1 MAEFKLGRIK
11 FVYKSGWITGTS
23 YVVDDV
29 VTVGGKTYICVLS
42 HSSSALFNTD
52 VSANPP
58 KWNIMADGLSWKA
71 DWAASTYY
79 NKGDLA
85 KYGGIVYQCN
95 TPHTSATN
103 VSPTYLGLEQDQA
116 KWDAFATSFNW
127 SGAWATTTKYRV
139 NDFVSYGGTTYVCKT
154 AHISAASASLGL
166 EQDQAKWDSFN
177 SGVTYLGTWSASSVR
192 YKLNDVVKYGSDL
205 WICTTQHTSSATFD
219 IAKFQVFVN
228 GLQFEDSW
236 TQSTT
241 YQIGDV
247 VTYGG
252 YSYIATQN
260 HINQIPSTAT
270 SYWSVYTTGFN
281 FQGDWLVGTSYKVG
295 QVVRLG
301 GYTYVCTA
309 DNVGNTPPNVSFWAR
324 LNQGLRWNSATA
336 TYTGLSATNLVSSGT
351 SAVFTVT
358 RQGTVY
364 TATPTT
370 AGSGYAISDTLKIL
384 GTSVGGLSPIND
396 VTLTVGGVTTGGITA
411 VTASGSSTTWS
422 TGVTYVLG
430 DVVYWGASSYI
441 CVSAHVAG
449 SPSRPDN
456 DTTATYWNLLANG
469 TDVAVLTTKGDT
481 FYYGANGATRLP
493 VGTDGQVLRVSAA
506 GYPAWAYY
514 GQINNLVWV
523 APTGVNTLDNG
534 QGTTIDKPWKSV
546 RYAANKV
553 EEGYLN
559 RQAKLLLD
567 RNKQF
572 LIKEID
578 SYVSYTFRAS
588 VTGTGTGAFLTA
600 STAGLYAGMP
610 VNITSLTGSL
620 TLAGSAITAT
630 TTYYVKTIVA
640 NTSFTVSAT
649 QTNGVAGSAVTAA
662 GTGTATAT
670 YVYSSSKT
678 QRDAGYAVDG
688 IAFDI
693 SHSGTSK
700 SVANALAYYTTA
712 GTAYISGVYSYD
724 ITAFTSALAY
734 MKTLV
739 DNVLTQTA
747 PASSYQTLMSV
758 SVPAVQITDGTL
770 AAETGTSQTAQDLI
784 TIIRTG
790 LLAGNTTGI
799 PTAIQPTTTI
809 RVTTGTFDEVLPI
822 NLPSYCAVVGDEL
835 RTTVIQP
842 ASANKYLVNDKPRSV
857 NALRR
862 LQSIVPAMM
871 TNTPIA
877 PTTGNTA
884 TQKYLFNSNL
894 DAASTSVA
902 SNVSVMSSVING
914 GSAPAYVFPTPTSGT
929 TNASD
934 AGYFNAARLILA
946 NKQFLKDEITAY
958 MVANYSSIWTGLGA
972 TGQAK
977 CQRDVGLIVDAVNY
991 DVTYGGNLATVIAAR
1006 SYYSKGSFVEPS
1018 GEKTAAVAVQTRLAA
1033 IITYIAQGLTAG
1045 WTKSV
1050 GNSSSQVTS
1059 GTAGSST
1066 AGTFAAARFTEVGS
1080 TINTGTTPTTITP
1093 DTSWVAGAKTTANT
1107 NIQAKKA
1114 DIQRD
1119 TINWINK
1126 TFPTLVYDTTLC
1138 NRDVGYIVD
1147 ALCYDMMFG
1156 SNFLSVWNAL
1166 SYLRGLTS
1174 TSVVINSQLQA
1185 QLGTVS
1191 YVGAAVRSITG
1202 GESGSAGNYTAVSRA
1217 VKAADTIYDVF
1228 TNGISSLPT
1237 FQIPDPTGYGSGLTD
1252 TAFATTGNLT
1262 GATTGY
1268 DLGRAQ
1274 IIQNYAFLKADVSQY
1289 LINNYSSVWSALGA
1303 TGQAKCQRDVGY
1315 ILDAIVYDMT
1325 YGGNTQSLIAGSS
1338 YYSYYQLT
1346 IALSE
1351 KDATVAAYTY
1361 LKAQVAAVVLKTAT
1375 KASGSATDPVI
1386 SGTAGS
1392 TASSN
1397 FAGDRVQ
1404 TVVDWVSNG
1413 TAPST
1418 VEIAT
1423 SWATPSL
1430 VTAKTALAARR
1441 SEIASD
1447 SSLWVKKFF
1456 QSLNFTEATC
1466 QRDVGLMVDAIG
1478 RDIVTGSNYA
1488 SIVCGMSYYR
1498 ATASAAV
1505 VTGNQYSAQQGF
1517 ITFLRSKV
1525 KTVAA
1530 GGALAQAAS
1539 NIDDLIGY
1547 IYGGGVPNTQWPDA
1561 STTTAAYAA
1570 AKNALTANKE
1580 FLQAEVIE
1588 YIRQNYPSV
1597 VYSSSIC
1604 KRDVGMIIDAVRYDM
1619 TYGGTFASVQAGK
1632 AYYSALTNALE
1643 IAGTEKAAT
1652 LAAYGY
1658 LSTIMQSVAQNT
1670 AVGSPLQTVVS
1681 QVRNKGTQ
1689 TVGSAGSATQIGAL
1703 MTIITNIVNN
1713 GTTSGVQTL
1722 TVTTIATAN
1731 TLTSNGHGLAVGDIL
1746 IPQATANGLTA
1757 GVQYYVQSFTTN
1769 TFTLSTSYLG
1779 AAIATLTNGS
1789 GLTLVFEKII
1799 MATLSGVST
1808 ELTAQYVTLSA
1819 ARTTLRTAVIS
1830 FITTNYPLL
1839 TYDSVTCSRD
1849 VGYIVDAI
1857 CLDFCFNSNFRSVKA
1872 GKSYYQAQAAVVL
1885 ASQKQATIDA
1895 MNYLKTQISSTL
1907 YASTTAQARANRLMD
1922 IIVNILTKG
1931 VGDSASTEYTPEVHG
1946 TVTYENTLSMI
1957 RGSEI
1962 LRANS
1967 DFIAAELSAYT
1978 TLTYS
1983 APVTN
1988 TTGSTNIITTTSD
2001 HKLVVGDPVQF
2012 SAATITTIATAATA
2026 STDQFTVTSTAGMV
2040 VNMPISFAGTAFG
2053 NITPSTVYYVKTIVD
2068 ATHLTI
2074 SDLSGGTVRDVP
2086 TNGTGSM
2093 TVTVGGLFG
2102 GLVAGTVYFVETAP
2116 STTTFTIKNAST
2128 GTTQT
2133 LSTASG
2139 IATSTYYFN
2148 DSQCKRDTAEYVKA
2162 LVYDLQYTGTYRT
2175 LNAGMIYNN
2184 SVVGSAL
2191 QDMFRVRNA
2200 TGLRNCTLSGLNG
2213 VLTNT
2218 NTYGTRRPTAGAF
2231 VALDPGFGPNDSNVW
2246 VNTRSHYSQNVTM
2259 FGTGCSGAKIDASLH
2274 AGGNKSMV
2282 KNDFTTIISD
2292 GIGVWL
2298 YGSGSLTELVSV
2310 FNYYGYAGYLA
2321 EFGGRIRAT
2330 NGNSSYGTYGVIA
2343 EGVDTYETPLYG
2355 TINNRYFQAQITNT
2369 VTDLTNKVLRFEFG
2383 NAGTNYTNTVHS
2395 ISGAG
2400 YNATAVADE
2409 FRDGSLFET
2418 RIVDLNDGN
2427 GYGGTQYASY
2437 ANGAQTGDRTSLT
2450 IAATDTSLT
2459 NAYAGMRIQITAGTG
2474 VGQYGNVLTYQ
2485 NGSKVAKVWKDSFTP
2500 LTITATTNGTP
2511 SSVTVANTETLYVN
2525 MPFYVATTVG
2535 GLTIDTL
2542 YYVKAILSGTTFS
2555 ATDSSG
2561 GTAFTSQITTTTGQS
2576 VTMYCAGWD
2585 HAVPGTTIPAT
2596 LDLTTT
2602 YVIEP
2607 RLNHT
2612 APGYANTARTMPTI
2626 AASVS
2631 VAATGTSG
2639 QNTISVAASS
2649 NIAVGQAVSGTNI
2662 GTGAYVTGI
2671 SGAGP
2676 YTITLSVVNSGAVA
2690 SSITFTGN
2698 WAAATYG
2705 AGNYVAVG
2713 TGSTAIAYSADGKS
2727 WTQVA
2732 AALPAPHNWRDVIY
2746 IGGEGATATA
2756 TVGGFGGSGAVLT
2769 AVLGTAGNA
2778 VAGADQVASVIVNNG
2793 GTGYTT
2799 PPTIVFTAAFG
2810 SGAVGTA
2817 IVLNGAIVGVTMSI
2831 PGSGY
2836 TATPTVTAAIDR
2848 VTAITPSQWGKNYYG
2863 SVTVNITDPFSGSAW
2878 ASSGASG
2885 SLNTII
2891 YYNNSGIKNWYKVTT
2906 TGTFTLT
2913 GPTHTSGSASNGT
2926 AVLLYIGTTAVG
2938 SAVITNYGISG
2949 VTVTNTGLGYTAI
2962 PTVTFTDSSA
2972 RFLAISRSTI
2982 NCAYVAPSNI
2992 GGTWSGGGSLGST
3005 SVAGIAY
3012 GAGTVIVVG
3021 GTNYAASSTDGAVT
3035 GFVAR
3040 AIGTTTGTWVA
3051 VAYGAGTFL
3060 AISSNGASNTSA
3072 NGVSWAAG
3080 GTLPGSVTNWVDMC
3094 YGEGKFV
3101 AISGGGTASRNIAYS
3116 IDNGANW
3123 LTAGAGLPSSQL
3135 WNRIRYGQGVFI
3147 ATADNAAVVA
3157 FSYDGITWVSKA
3169 VSASSNWAGIAFGNT
3184 NKNPLWVVTS
3194 RTSGTLAN
3202 TLRTGAQATSRV
3214 KVTSAAVSEVRMIEP
3229 GSGYAKGAVS
3239 ATTVTTNLI
3248 TADNTE
3254 LMYDLQPI
3262 EFVGCAAAGLAE
3274 NITYYVIGSTITSTQ
3289 FKVGSLATPATP
3301 VTLSTQ
3307 TLTGTYRTAPILTQ
3321 FDPNKVKTAAFR
3333 QRMGDG
3339 ALANP
3344 GFPNRGTN
3352 NTTATSTTLGDGYS
3366 DLYQPSTF
3374 VNVAGLYDIPKPG
3387 ANVEFAN
3394 ISSTWFKLV
3403 AVTNI
3408 LGSAGNYTAQFQI
3421 NPSLSVYNAPAQ
3433 GTLITTRLKYS
3444 QVRLTGHDFL
3454 YIGTGNKTRT
3464 NYPYVDTT
3472 LAVTANQANFSG
3484 GGRVFFTSTD
3494 QDGNFNVGNL
3504 FGVQQATGTATL
3516 NASAFNLSGLQ
3527 SLQLGAVSIG
3537 VGSAVITQFSTDPYF
3552 TANSDSIVPTQR
3564 AIKAY
3569 ITAQIGGGASSL
3581 NVNTLTAGVVYLA
3594 NNTISTTTGVQI
3606 NVTSKM
3612 NFTGG
3617 VDGAPVALGFF
3628 LQR

>member
-11 FVYKSGWITGTS
+11 FVYKSGWTTGTS

-42 HSSSALFNTD
+42 HSSAALFNTD
-52 VSANPP
+52 LSANPP
-58 KWNIMADGLSWKA
+58 KWNIMADGLSWRA

-116 KWDAFATSFNW
+116 KWDAFATSFYW
-127 SGAWATTTKYRV
+127 SGAWAINTKYRI
-139 NDFVSYGGTTYVCKT
+139 NDFVSYGGITYVCKT
-154 AHISAASASLGL
+154 AHISAANTTLGL

-177 SGVTYLGTWSASSVR
+177 SGVTYLGAWSASSVR
-192 YKLNDVVKYGSDL
+192 YKLNDVVKYGADL

-236 TQSTT
+236 SQSTT

-252 YSYIATQN
+252 YSYVASQN

-309 DNVGNTPPNVSFWAR
+309 DNVGNTPPNVSYWAR

-336 TYTGLSATNLVSSGT
+336 TYTSLSATNILSSGT
-351 SAVFTVT
+351 SAVFTVV

-364 TATPTT
+364 TATATT
-370 AGSGYAISDTLKIL
+370 PGSGYAISDTLKIL
-384 GTSVGGLSPIND
+384 GTSVGGLSPVND
-396 VTLTVGGVTTGGITA
+396 VTLTVTGVTTGGVTT

-493 VGTDGQVLRVSAA
+493 VGTDGQVLRVSSQ

-523 APTGVNTLDNG
+523 APSGVDTLDNG
-534 QGTTIDKPWKSV
+534 QGTTIDKPWRSV

-559 RQAKLLLD
+559 RQAKQLLD
-567 RNKQF
+567 INKQF

-578 SYVSYTFRAS
+578 SYVAYTFRAS
-588 VTGTGTGAFLTA
+588 VTGTSAGAFTTA
-600 STAGLYAGMP
+600 STAGLYANMP
-610 VNITSLTGSL
+610 VNITPLTGSL

-662 GTGTATAT
+662 GTGTATAA
-670 YVYSSSKT
+670 YVYYPAKT
-678 QRDAGYAVDG
+678 QRDAGYTVDG

-700 SVANALAYYTTA
+700 TVANALAYYTTA
-712 GTAYISGVYSYD
+712 GTAYVSGVYSYD

-747 PASSYQTLMSV
+747 PATSYQTLMSV
-758 SVPAVQITDGTL
+758 ATPAVQLTDVTL
-770 AAETGTSQTAQDLI
+770 VAETGTSQTAQDLI

-842 ASANKYLVNDKPRSV
+842 ASANKYLVNDKSRSV

-862 LQSIVPAMM
+862 LQAIVPTLMSNG
-871 TNTPIA
+871 TVT
-877 PTTGNTA
+877 PTTGN
-884 TQKYLFNSNL
+884 
-894 DAASTSVA
+894 
-902 SNVSVMSSVING
+902 
-914 GSAPAYVFPTPTSGT
+914 
-929 TNASD
+929 
-934 AGYFNAARLILA
+934 
-946 NKQFLKDEITAY
+946 
-958 MVANYSSIWTGLGA
+958 
-972 TGQAK
+972 
-977 CQRDVGLIVDAVNY
+977 
-991 DVTYGGNLATVIAAR
+991 
-1006 SYYSKGSFVEPS
+1006 
-1018 GEKTAAVAVQTRLAA
+1018 AVA
-1033 IITYIAQGLTAG
+1033 
-1045 WTKSV
+1045 
-1050 GNSSSQVTS
+1050 QVTS
-1059 GTAGSST
+1059 LPAGS
-1066 AGTFAAARFTEVGS
+1066 VGS
-1080 TINTGTTPTTITP
+1080 T
-1093 DTSWVAGAKTTANT
+1093 
-1107 NIQAKKA
+1107 
-1114 DIQRD
+1114 
-1119 TINWINK
+1119 
-1126 TFPTLVYDTTLC
+1126 L
-1138 NRDVGYIVD
+1138 
-1147 ALCYDMMFG
+1147 
-1156 SNFLSVWNAL
+1156 
-1166 SYLRGLTS
+1166 
-1174 TSVVINSQLQA
+1174 
-1185 QLGTVS
+1185 
-1191 YVGAAVRSITG
+1191 
-1202 GESGSAGNYTAVSRA
+1202 AVSRA
-1217 VKAADTIYDVF
+1217 VKSAQTIYDVF
-1228 TNGISSLPT
+1228 TNGIASLPT
-1237 FQIPDPTGYGSGLTD
+1237 FEIPDPTGYGSSLTD
-1252 TAFATTGNLT
+1252 TAYSTTGNLT

-1274 IIQNYAFLKADVSQY
+1274 IIQNIAFLKADVSQY
-1289 LINNYSSVWSALGA
+1289 LINNYSSVWTTLGA

-1315 ILDAIVYDMT
+1315 IIDALVYDIT
-1325 YGGNTQSLIAGSS
+1325 YGGNTQALVAGSS
-1338 YYSYYQLT
+1338 YFSYYQLT
-1346 IALSE
+1346 IAGYE
-1351 KDATVAAYTY
+1351 KDATIAAYAY
-1361 LKAQVAAVVLKTAT
+1361 LKTQVAAVVLKNAV
-1375 KASGSATDPVI
+1375 KASGNATDPVTT
-1386 SGTAGS
+1386 GTAGS
-1392 TASSN
+1392 TAASN
-1397 FAGDRVQ
+1397 FAADRIQ
-1404 TVVDWVSNG
+1404 TIVDWITNG
-1413 TAPST
+1413 TASAT
-1418 VEIAT
+1418 KEIAT
-1423 SWATPSL
+1423 SWVASA
-1430 VTAKTALAARR
+1430 VVAANTALQARR

-1456 QSLNFTEATC
+1456 QSLNFVEATC
-1466 QRDVGLMVDAIG
+1466 QRDIGLMVDAIG
-1478 RDIVTGSNYA
+1478 RDIMTGSNYA
-1488 SIVCGMSYYR
+1488 AIVCGMSYYR
-1498 ATASAAV
+1498 GTSSAAV
-1505 VTGNQYSAQQGF
+1505 VVANQFAAQQGVL
-1517 ITFLRSKV
+1517 TFLRDKV
-1525 KTVAA
+1525 KTIAAA
-1530 GGALAQAAS
+1530 GSAAQAVS

-1547 IYGGGVPNTQWPDA
+1547 IYNGAVPYIQAPDQ

-1570 AKNALTANKE
+1570 AKNSLTANKA
-1580 FLQAEVIE
+1580 FLQAEVIA
-1588 YIRQNYPSV
+1588 YIAANYSSV
-1597 VYSSSIC
+1597 VYDANIC

-1632 AYYSALTNALE
+1632 AYYSALTSAFQ

-1658 LSTIMQSVAQNT
+1658 LSTLMQSVAQNT
-1670 AVGSPLQTVVS
+1670 AVASPLQGSVT

-1689 TVGSAGSATQIGAL
+1689 TVGSAGAATQIGAL
-1703 MTIITNIVNN
+1703 MTIITNIINN

-1722 TVTTIATAN
+1722 TVTTIATLN

-1746 IPQATANGLTA
+1746 IPQASSNGLTA

-1779 AAIATLTNGS
+1779 AAIGTLTNGT
-1789 GLTLVFEKII
+1789 GLTLVFEKIV
-1799 MATLSGVST
+1799 MATLSGVSND
-1808 ELTAQYVTLSA
+1808 LTSQYVTLSA

-1839 TYDSVTCSRD
+1839 SYDQATCSRD

-1857 CLDFCFNSNFRSVKA
+1857 CLDFCLNSNFRSIKA
-1872 GKSYYQAQAAVVL
+1872 GKSYYQAQAAVVI
-1885 ASQKQATIDA
+1885 AGQKQATIDA

-1907 YASTTAQARANRLMD
+1907 YASATAQARANRLMD

-1931 VGDSASTEYTPEVHG
+1931 VGDAASTEYTPEVHG
-1946 TVTYENTLSMI
+1946 TITYENTLTMI

-1967 DFIAAELSAYT
+1967 NFIAAELSAYT

-1988 TTGSTNIITTTSD
+1988 TTGSTNVITTTSA
-2001 HKLVVGDPVQF
+2001 HKLIVGDPVQF

-2026 STDQFTVTSTAGMV
+2026 SNDQFTVNSTAGFV
-2040 VNMPISFAGTAFG
+2040 ANMPVSFTGTAFG
-2053 NITPSTVYYVKTIVD
+2053 NVTPSTVYYVKTIVD
-2068 ATHLTI
+2068 GTKFTI
-2074 SDLSGGTVRDVP
+2074 SDTSGGTVRDIP
-2086 TNGTGSM
+2086 TNQTGSM

-2102 GLVAGTVYFVETAP
+2102 GLVANTVYFVATTP
-2116 STTTFTIKNAST
+2116 STTTFTITNAST
-2128 GTTQT
+2128 GNTQT
-2133 LSTASG
+2133 LTTASG

-2148 DSQCKRDTAEYVKA
+2148 DAKCKRDTAEYVKA

-2175 LNAGMIYNN
+2175 LNAGMLYNN
-2184 SVVGSAL
+2184 SVAGSAL

-2213 VLTNT
+2213 VLTNA
-2218 NTYGTRRPTAGAF
+2218 NAYGTRRPTAGAF
-2231 VALDPGFGPNDSNVW
+2231 VALDPGFGPNDTNVW

-2274 AGGNKSMV
+2274 GGGNKSMV

-2369 VTDLTNKVLRFEFG
+2369 VTDFTNKILRFEFG
-2383 NAGTNYTNTVHS
+2383 NAGTNYTNTTHS
-2395 ISGAG
+2395 ISGSG

-2409 FRDGSLFET
+2409 FRDGALFET
-2418 RIVDLNDGN
+2418 RIIDLNDGN
-2427 GYGGTQYASY
+2427 GYGGSSYASF
-2437 ANGAQTGDRTSLT
+2437 ANAAQSGDRTSIT

-2485 NGSKVAKVWKDSFTP
+2485 NGSKVARIWKDSFTP

-2535 GLTIDTL
+2535 GLTVDTL

-2555 ATDSSG
+2555 VTDTSG

-2576 VTMYCAGWD
+2576 VTLYCAGWD
-2585 HAVPGTTIPAT
+2585 HAVPGTTIPAA

-2607 RLNHT
+2607 RLSHT

-2649 NIAVGQAVSGTNI
+2649 NIAIGQAVSGTNI
-2662 GTGAYVTGI
+2662 GTGAYVTNI
-2671 SGAGP
+2671 AGAGP
-2676 YTITLSVVNSGAVA
+2676 YTITLSVNNSGAVA

-2698 WAAATYG
+2698 WAAAAYG

-2769 AVLGTAGNA
+2769 AVLGVAGSA
-2778 VAGADQVASVIVNNG
+2778 VAGADQVASVTVVNG

-2799 PPTIVFTAAFG
+2799 APTIVFTAAAG

-2817 IVLNGAIVGVTMSI
+2817 VVLNGAIVSVSIVI

-2836 TATPTVTAAIDR
+2836 TATPTVSAAIDR
-2848 VTAITPSQWGKNYYG
+2848 VTAITPTQWGKNYYG
-2863 SVTVNITDPFSGSAW
+2863 SVTVNITDPFSGNAW

-2885 SLNTII
+2885 ALNTII

-2938 SAVITNYGISG
+2938 SAVITNYGVSG
-2949 VTVTNTGLGYTAI
+2949 VTVTNTGLGYTAV
-2962 PTVTFTDSSA
+2962 PTVTFTDSSS

-2982 NCAYVAPSNI
+2982 NTAYVAPSNI
-2992 GGTWSGGGSLGST
+2992 GGAWSGGGSLGS
-3005 SVAGIAY
+3005 SLVAGIAY
-3012 GAGTVIVVG
+3012 GAGTVVVVG
-3021 GTNYAASSTDGAVT
+3021 GTNYAATSTDGAVT

-3040 AIGTTTGTWVA
+3040 AIGTTSGTWVA
-3051 VAYGAGTFL
+3051 VAYGAGTFV

-3072 NGVSWAAG
+3072 NGVSWAAQ

-3101 AISGGGTASRNIAYS
+3101 AISGGSTASRNIAYS
-3116 IDNGANW
+3116 IDNGVTW
-3123 LTAGAGLPSSQL
+3123 LTSGAGLPSSQL
-3135 WNRIRYGQGVFI
+3135 WNRVRYSQGVFI
-3147 ATADNAAVVA
+3147 ATADNYNAVA
-3157 FSYDGITWVSKA
+3157 FSYDGITWVSKT
-3169 VSASSNWAGIAFGNT
+3169 VSATSNWAGIAFGNT

-3202 TLRTGAQATSRV
+3202 TLRTGAQATSRA
-3214 KVTSAAVSEVRMIEP
+3214 KVTSAAVTEVRMIEP

-3248 TADNTE
+3248 TVDNTE
-3254 LMYDLQPI
+3254 LMYDGQPV

-3274 NITYYVIGSTITSTQ
+3274 NVTYYVIGSTITSTQ

-3352 NTTATSTTLGDGYS
+3352 NTTATATTLGDGFS

-3374 VNVAGLYDIPKPG
+3374 VNVGGLYDIPKPG

-3394 ISSTWFKLV
+3394 IPSTWFKLV

-3408 LGSAGNYTAQFQI
+3408 LGTPGNYTAQFQI